1 MASKAPNTC
10 SLMAESELSAVS
22 GVYSL
27 ILSELEANSYD
38 TDNVFSVHLAFEEAF
53 ANAVKHGNKNE
64 LTKKVKIE
72 YSASS
77 DKVEIV
83 ITDEGAGFDPSAVP
97 DPRYGEN
104 LYKANGRGLLLM
116 RSYMD
121 VVEFNKKG
129 NRVRMVR
136 YKNKSRRK
144 TGA

>member
-1 MASKAPNTC
+1 MVESK
-10 SLMAESELSAVS
+10 LSAVS

-38 TDNVFSVHLAFEEAF
+38 SDGVFSVHLALEEAF
-53 ANAVKHGNKNE
+53 VNAVKHGNKND
-64 LTKKVKIE
+64 LAKKVKIE

>member
-1 MASKAPNTC
+1 MASTAPNTC
-10 SLMAESELSAVS
+10 SLMAESKLSAVS

-38 TDNVFSVHLAFEEAF
+38 ADNVFSVHLAFEEAF

-72 YSASS
+72 YSVSS
-77 DKVEIV
+77 DKVEVV

-144 TGA
+144 MGA

>member
-1 MASKAPNTC
+1 MASTTPNTC
-10 SLMAESELSAVS
+10 SLMVESKLSAVS

-38 TDNVFSVHLAFEEAF
+38 SDGVFSVHLALEEAF
-53 ANAVKHGNKNE
+53 VNAVKHGNKND
-64 LTKKVKIE
+64 LAKKVKIE

-77 DKVEIV
+77 DKAEIV

-129 NRVRMVR
+129 NQVRMVR
-136 YKNKSRRK
+136 YKDKSRRK

>member
-1 MASKAPNTC
+1 MASTAPNTC
-10 SLMAESELSAVS
+10 SLMVENKLSAVS

-38 TDNVFSVHLAFEEAF
+38 SDGVFSVHLALEEAF
-53 ANAVKHGNKNE
+53 VNAVKHGNKND
-64 LTKKVKIE
+64 LAKKVKIE